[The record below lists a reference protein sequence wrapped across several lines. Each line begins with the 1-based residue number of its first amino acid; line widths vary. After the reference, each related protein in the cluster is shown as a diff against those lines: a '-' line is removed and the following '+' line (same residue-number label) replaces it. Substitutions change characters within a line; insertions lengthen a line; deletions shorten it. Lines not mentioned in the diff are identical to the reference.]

1 MSKPYSTF
9 QGAYARQSQSAGMS
23 PRMADPESS
32 FSFGKRKRLNVVSI
46 LLNVLAPWLV
56 FCGVF
61 AAMSFKT
68 HHSSPVLA
76 WLAVV
81 AGLVLAGGAGI
92 LARRTKMQDQDPTWY
107 TFAALALGVATIS
120 AAVLGDM
127 NYWYNM
133 QPYYD
138 IENINTYPSVNPARE
153 KGQQLMDAGRVY
165 FEDGTGLDTSKAMA
179 FRNLDRYCVAP
190 IVFGQE
196 PLASYDFWAVGVNCC
211 SGTTADF
218 RCGEFDNPKAR
229 SGLRLM
235 REDQRPFF
243 RLAVQQAE
251 ADLCRGF
258 LSFLSIRVGLRGFC
272 GPDEAAY
279 NIKSNH
285 PLFFYWMQDP
295 VAEVLKYRSDGFK
308 YALIAISTFFAFNI
322 LCVVGSVFAF
332 SKLSHEF

>member
-1 MSKPYSTF
+1 
-9 QGAYARQSQSAGMS
+9 
-23 PRMADPESS
+23 MAMDPESS
-32 FSFGKRKRLNVVSI
+32 FTGKRKRMNVVSI
-46 LLNVLAPWLV
+46 LINVLAPWLL

-68 HHSSPVLA
+68 HYSTSALA

-81 AGLVLAGGAGI
+81 AGLATSVVAGSLAY
-92 LARRTKMQDQDPTWY
+92 RTKLQDRDPTWY
-107 TFAALALGVATIS
+107 TFAALALAVATIF

-138 IENINTYPSVNPARE
+138 IENINTYPAVNPARE

-196 PLASYDFWAVGVNCC
+196 PLVSYDFWAVGVNCC

-251 ADLCRGF
+251 A
-258 LSFLSIRVGLRGFC
+258 
-272 GPDEAAY
+272 AY
-279 NIKSNH
+279 NIKANH

-295 VAEVLKYRSDGFK
+295 VAEVMKYRSDGFK
-308 YALIAISTFFAFNI
+308 YALIAISTHFAFNL
-322 LCVVGSVFAF
+322 LCVAGAVFAF

>member
-9 QGAYARQSQSAGMS
+9 QGAYARQSPSAGIS
-23 PRMADPESS
+23 PRMDPESS
-32 FSFGKRKRLNVVSI
+32 FGFGKRKRLNVVSI
-46 LLNVLAPWLV
+46 LVNVLTPWLV

-61 AAMSFKT
+61 ASMSFST
-68 HHSSPVLA
+68 HHESPVLA
-76 WLAVV
+76 WLAVL
-81 AGLVLAGGAGI
+81 AGLAFAGGAGVM
-92 LARRTKMQDQDPTWY
+92 ARRTKMQDQDPTWY
-107 TFAALALGVATIS
+107 TFAALALGLATVS

-251 ADLCRGF
+251 A
-258 LSFLSIRVGLRGFC
+258 
-272 GPDEAAY
+272 AY
-279 NIKSNH
+279 NIKANH

-322 LCVVGSVFAF
+322 LCVAGSVFAF